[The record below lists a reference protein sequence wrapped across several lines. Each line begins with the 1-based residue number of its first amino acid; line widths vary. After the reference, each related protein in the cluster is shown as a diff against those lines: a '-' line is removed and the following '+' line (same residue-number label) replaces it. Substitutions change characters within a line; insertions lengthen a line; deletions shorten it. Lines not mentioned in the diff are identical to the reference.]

1 MTNTNIYAMDVIVN
15 ELANGKTISEALKR
29 VFTKRTVQ
37 IRYTDDKF
45 DVPVTS
51 LGMSRRSTNVL
62 MRNGIHTITELANY
76 STEVSVRN
84 LRGCGKDSL
93 TEVME
98 TILNYAWEHMT
109 EKEKV
114 AFLMNTVNLNE
125 AYLRDDI

>member
-1 MTNTNIYAMDVIVN
+1 MTQVNIYAMDAIVN

-37 IRYTDDKF
+37 IRYTDAKF

-62 MRNGIHTITELANY
+62 MRNGVHTITDLANY
-76 STEVSVRN
+76 SAERTVRD

-93 TEVME
+93 TEIME

-109 EKEKV
+109 EKEKI

-125 AYLRDDI
+125 YNLRDDI

>member
-1 MTNTNIYAMDVIVN
+1 MTNTNIYAMDAVVN

-76 STEVSVRN
+76 SAEESVRN
-84 LRGCGKDSL
+84 LRGGGKDSL

-109 EKEKV
+109 EKEKI